1 MFFVSFWPIVVLI
14 VLNIVVSIVLDIYD
28 SIFDDVEEFFKVTAL
43 TQELKEILKETDD
56 HIIQSFVFK
65 VIEEV
70 KPDPERHSSIASET
84 TNQDEED

>member
-1 MFFVSFWPIVVLI
+1 MVLI

-56 HIIQSFVFK
+56 HIIQTFVFK

-70 KPDPERHSSIASET
+70 KPDNERHSSLASET